1 MKQGLIISLLGIG
14 APLAQAAVVAF
25 WDFNNGFNAGS
36 GAVQII
42 HGSSAGSGTL
52 YQQRADIDGNGK
64 GGNAFVDAGNL
75 INVAAGAAMAW
86 DDIAKT
92 GDNDAEFFVAF
103 STTNLAGVVV
113 SFDLYGNAG
122 IIPSF
127 DLKYSTSA
135 LEDVINPGDVVG
147 TIKDFAGGIST
158 EIYNNYPLNAV
169 ATFTR
174 ISLDLSSITGLNN
187 QSFVAIRFDDF
198 DNGTGNDAMRI
209 DNLLITAIP
218 EPSSALL
225 GGLGLLGL
233 LRRRR
238 AA

>member
-1 MKQGLIISLLGIG
+1 
-14 APLAQAAVVAF
+14 
-25 WDFNNGFNAGS
+25 
-36 GAVQII
+36 
-42 HGSSAGSGTL
+42 
-52 YQQRADIDGNGK
+52 
-64 GGNAFVDAGNL
+64 
-75 INVAAGAAMAW
+75 
-86 DDIAKT
+86 
-92 GDNDAEFFVAF
+92 
-103 STTNLAGVVV
+103 
-113 SFDLYGNAG
+113 
-122 IIPSF
+122 
-127 DLKYSTSA
+127 
-135 LEDVINPGDVVG
+135 VG
-147 TIKDFAGGIST
+147 TIKDFAGGISN